1 MESGMLLGMY
11 RVTLTDAQRLEL
23 RQRTR
28 QRDLAPSTRD
38 RLEMLRLADAG
49 WSAPR
54 IARHLGQHE
63 QTVRTWLKAFLD
75 RGFAALVNKPRG
87 GKHSA
92 LTPAILD
99 TVRTELAKAERT
111 WTAAQLTDWIAE
123 HHDVRLSVDRVRRH
137 LRRAGL
143 SWQRT
148 SRSLKHKQDP
158 TEVAD
163 RQTMLNELAK
173 KGTWASSTSATST
186 KRGSR

>member
-1 MESGMLLGMY
+1 MLLTMY
-11 RVTLTDAQRLEL
+11 RVNLTDEQRVEL

-28 QRDLAPSTRD
+28 QRGLAPSTRD
-38 RLEMLRLADAG
+38 RLEMVRLTDAG

-63 QTVRTWLKAFLD
+63 QTVRTWLRAFLD

-99 TVRTELAKAERT
+99 AVRVELAKAERT
-111 WTAAQLTDWIAE
+111 WTAAQLTDWIAQ
-123 HHDVRLSVDRVRRH
+123 HHDVCLSVDRVRRH

-158 TEVAD
+158 AEVAAKQATLD
-163 RQTMLNELAK
+163 ALEK
-173 KGTWASSTSATST
+173 KGRPA
-186 KRGSR
+186 